1 MPARIDSR
9 SLIDSSMQPPGGGG
23 RLPRPSYPSDE
34 VRNRPFVRVHLTI
47 RNHPSY
53 SHVFADPMMRGMW
66 LGLLVVA
73 RAAYAGETNDRV
85 TLSRSDVAWITG
97 TSARYGIPRLRKLC
111 AALKYEL
118 EERPSAEPEES
129 QQEAGAEPAE
139 SQRGASAEPAPSQL
153 IVHVRNLQRKQAPR
167 SAIRR
172 SKSKRKIQEEE
183 EEHSGAPEAAG
194 AEGLEA
200 GLAIANYLADAIKRA
215 DPQAKVPADLTAW
228 AKEAERMLRLD
239 KRQPEQVRA
248 AIDWL
253 FGANLESEAQF
264 VVLSMKSLR
273 TKYDRMRQQARKE
286 RGGSGGSKNVRSAA
300 RRIAERHG
308 VGPGGNAREA
318 RVVRTDAGKLPSG
331 NESGCGADAGDVPG
345 DDG

>member
-1 MPARIDSR
+1 MPARIDCR
-9 SLIDSSMQPPGGGG
+9 SLIDSSMQPHGGGG
-23 RLPRPSYPSDE
+23 RLPRDRFPSDE
-34 VRNRPFVRVHLTI
+34 RRTRPFVRVHLTI

-53 SHVFADPMMRGMW
+53 AHVFADPMMRGMW

-73 RAAYAGETNDRV
+73 RAAYAGSTNDRV

-111 AALKYEL
+111 AALNYEL
-118 EERPSAEPEES
+118 EERTPEPARS
-129 QQEAGAEPAE
+129 QRAAGAQPAR
-139 SQRGASAEPAPSQL
+139 SQRAASAELARSQL
-153 IVHVRNLQRKQAPR
+153 IVHVRNLQRKQAPA

-172 SKSKRKIQEEE
+172 SKKKRKSTEEE
-183 EEHSGAPEAAG
+183 EEHSGAPEAPG

-200 GLAIANYLADAIKRA
+200 GLALAKHLADAIKRA

-239 KRQPEQVRA
+239 KRKPEQVRA

-273 TKYDRMRQQARKE
+273 AKYDRMRQQARKE
-286 RGGSGGSKNVRSAA
+286 RGGSGGSRNIRSAA
-300 RRIAERHG
+300 RRVAERHG
-308 VGPGGNAREA
+308 VGAGGDAREA
-318 RVVRTDAGKLPSG
+318 RTVRADAGQLPSG
-331 NESGCGADAGDVPG
+331 DQSGCGADAGDVSG

>member
-1 MPARIDSR
+1 MPARIDCA
-9 SLIDSSMQPPGGGG
+9 SLIDSSMQPHGGGG
-23 RLPRPSYPSDE
+23 RLPRPSYPSDQK
-34 VRNRPFVRVHLTI
+34 RGRPYVRVHLSL
-47 RNHPSY
+47 RNHPTY
-53 SHVFADPMMRGMW
+53 GQVFADAQMRGMW
-66 LGLLVVA
+66 LGVLIVA
-73 RAAYAGETNDRV
+73 RQAWAGETGDEV
-85 TLSRSDVAWITG
+85 TLTAGDINWITG
-97 TSARYGIPRLRKLC
+97 TKALRYGLPRLRKLC
-111 AALKYEL
+111 AAMRWEIAS
-118 EERPSAEPEES
+118 E
-129 QQEAGAEPAE
+129 EPAQ
-139 SQRGASAEPAPSQL
+139 SQRGASSSLAMRQWR
-153 IVHVRNLQRKQAPR
+153 VKVRNLQQKQAPS

-172 SKSKRKIQEEE
+172 SQKQKQSTEAEA
-183 EEHSGAPEAAG
+183 EHSGSPKAAG

-215 DPQAKVPADLTAW
+215 DPQAKVPAHLTAW

-239 KRQPEQVRA
+239 ERQPEQVRA

-253 FGANLESEAQF
+253 FGENLESEAQF